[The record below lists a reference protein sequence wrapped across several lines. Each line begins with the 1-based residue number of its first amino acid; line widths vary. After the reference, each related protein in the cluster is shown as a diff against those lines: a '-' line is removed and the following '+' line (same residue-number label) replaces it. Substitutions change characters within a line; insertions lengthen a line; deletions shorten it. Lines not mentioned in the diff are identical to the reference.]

1 MKKIDRTFC
10 LSLIVEIFFMIE
22 ITKKEINILM
32 LNTTRLV
39 IKSKSYNT
47 RMHLKIVKKYWDLL
61 NNDTKKIIK
70 TEINGRIK
78 QLNDSIKDTEKLH
91 YLDAYQHFLNDI
103 SEKNNATKHS
113 TSNIGNVRFRAFN
126 NSFSD
131 V

>member
-1 MKKIDRTFC
+1 
-10 LSLIVEIFFMIE
+10 MIE
-22 ITKKEINILM
+22 ITEKEINILM

-39 IKSKSYNT
+39 IKSKNYNT
-47 RMHLKIVKKYWDLL
+47 GMHLKIVKKYWDLL
-61 NNDTKKIIK
+61 SNDTKKIIK

-113 TSNIGNVRFRAFN
+113 TGDFGDVRVCTKN
-126 NSFSD
+126 NSISNA
-131 V
+131 